1 MDRPDNEGVF
11 VRFLV
16 PCRSRDGRIEYRV
29 ETRHIRL
36 PLKRHDRQ
44 ELRVRLSD

>member
-1 MDRPDNEGVF
+1 MKQPDGVF

-16 PCRSRDGRIEYRV
+16 PCRSREGRIEYRV

-36 PLKRHDRQ
+36 PLKRRDREQ
-44 ELRVRLSD
+44 LSQRLLD